1 MVRNEKISKEFRI
14 LAFQPELEYTKY
26 FVYTPISGQKGKCF
40 VYERVKRNWMKVK
53 WTKKIFLTDL

>member
-14 LAFQPELEYTKY
+14 LAFQPELEDTKY
-26 FVYTPISGQKGKCF
+26 F